1 MVSLIVQIIFSTAFG
16 LIMKDAQT
24 RGRNL
29 LAVGAVNYT
38 VAAIAAALLVL
49 RAGNFE
55 WSIATLMVGLFGGIT
70 YVVSYFLLIPAIR
83 LSGISVTIAVV
94 RVSVLVP
101 ILFSIFYW
109 NEKPNLYQVAGV
121 ILVCLSLPLLSNV
134 VCLVPTKASI
144 TNGIAEYKANKKP
157 NNASHE
163 NKSKIASLLLIFAL
177 FVFTGGCGLSAKA
190 FYEFSP
196 DSQRSIFLTFLFGT
210 AAAIGIS
217 ALIFQNIVGEKHEKN
232 ALFTNSIPG
241 IRDIVPGIFL
251 GMSNIVGNHFLL
263 LALKGLPGMIVFPV
277 SSSMGVILTTLV
289 AMTVWREKL
298 PRPAMAGIVTAVI
311 AVVLINLK

>member
-1 MVSLIVQIIFSTAFG
+1 MVSLILQIIFSTAFG

-38 VAAIAAALLVL
+38 VAAITAALVVL
-49 RAGNFE
+49 RDGNFE
-55 WSIATLMVGLFGGIT
+55 WSIATLIVGIFGGIT
-70 YVVSYFLLIPAIR
+70 YVVSYFLLIPSIR

-109 NEKPNLYQVAGV
+109 NEKPNLYQIVGV
-121 ILVCLSLPLLSNV
+121 ILVCLSLPLLSN
-134 VCLVPTKASI
+134 
-144 TNGIAEYKANKKP
+144 KP
-157 NNASHE
+157 NNSSHE
-163 NKSKIASLLLIFAL
+163 NKSKVASLLLIFAL

-196 DSQRSIFLTFLFGT
+196 GSQRLIFLTFLFGT
-210 AAAIGIS
+210 AAAIGIL
-217 ALIFQNIVGEKHEKN
+217 ALIFQSIMGEKHEKN
-232 ALFTNSIPG
+232 ALSASSPPG

-251 GMSNIVGNHFLL
+251 GTSNIVGNHFLL
-263 LALKGLPGMIVFPV
+263 LALKGLPGMIVFPI

-298 PRPAMAGIVTAVI
+298 PGPAVAGIVTAVI